1 LIHSL
6 AAPLKDQ
13 IAALEPL
20 VAGRPHAM
28 FELARMMA
36 EDGQSAKAFDLCQ
49 AAPRLAP
56 DDGKLAAG
64 IRSFVNASVPAWHF
78 SIVFDEAR
86 NAAYEAALRRAVT
99 PDSRVLEIGCGT
111 GLFAMMA
118 ARAGARSVV
127 ACEKTPAVAN
137 KAAEIVARN
146 GYTDRVRVIAKH
158 SSALDVEADLG
169 GRADVLV
176 SELIGNRL
184 VFESLLSA
192 HEHAVRDLL
201 KPGARIIPARG
212 VVRVALGHDKRK
224 IPNLTNIAGFD
235 LSPFESLAR
244 PAEDYLVGDELLTL
258 RSDAADLFSF
268 DFASARHFP
277 PAEASLDCVSTGG
290 EVNGVAQW
298 IALTLDETTHYENRP
313 TPGKKYSAWAVQFY
327 RFARSIRTVSGQ
339 TIRIHGA
346 HDRQLLR
353 IWADTVT

>member
-1 LIHSL
+1 ML
-6 AAPLKDQ
+6 A
-13 IAALEPL
+13 
-20 VAGRPHAM
+20 
-28 FELARMMA
+28 LARMMA

-49 AAPRLAP
+49 TALRLAP
-56 DDGKLAAG
+56 GDGKLAAR

-78 SIVFDEAR
+78 GIVFDEAR

-99 PDSRVLEIGCGT
+99 SDSRVLEIGCGT

-118 ARAGARSVV
+118 ARAGAGSVV
-127 ACEKTPAVAN
+127 ACERTPAVAN

-146 GYTDRVRVIAKH
+146 GYADRIRVIAKH
-158 SSALDVEADLG
+158 SSELDAEADLG

-184 VFESLLSA
+184 VFETVLSA

-201 KPGARIIPARG
+201 KPEARIIPARG

-224 IPNLTNIAGFD
+224 FPNLTNIAGFD
-235 LSPFESLAR
+235 LSPFESLA
-244 PAEDYLVGDELLTL
+244 PTAADYSVGDELLTL

-268 DFASARHFP
+268 DFASTKHFP
-277 PAEASLDCVSTGG
+277 AAETSLDCVSTGG
-290 EVNGVAQW
+290 EINGVAQW
-298 IALTLDETTHYENRP
+298 IALTLDETAHYENRP

-327 RFARSIRTVSGQ
+327 RFARPIQTISGQ

-346 HDRQLLR
+346 HNRESLR
-353 IWADTVT
+353 IWADTGM